1 MIYIGQ
7 PYTHSDFEVMAAR
20 FKIAE
25 FLTAEYMK
33 AGDIVYSP
41 IVHCHKIAVHYK
53 MPTNWEFWEKYDLGI
68 LERCDTMRVLQM
80 PGWDKS
86 RGLQAE
92 MKYAEENKKEIIF
105 VSWDY
110 IYPKI
115 WELLDDF
122 GDPKLRYWL
131 DKLK

>member
-1 MIYIGQ
+1 MIYLGQ
-7 PYTHSDFEVMAAR
+7 PYTDRDFEIMAAR

-25 FLTAEYMK
+25 FMTAEYMK

-53 MPTNWEFWEKYDLGI
+53 MPTTWEFWEAYDLGI
-68 LERCDTMRVLQM
+68 LKHCDTMRVLQM
-80 PGWDKS
+80 PGWERS
-86 RGLQAE
+86 RGLTAE
-92 MKYAEENKKEIIF
+92 IKFAEENGITVEP
-105 VSWDY
+105 VSWSD
-110 IYPKI
+110 IYPRAYALI
-115 WELLDDF
+115 DDF